1 MRRRGAKPHSSR
13 RPRASGSGGTIGQR
27 QNRAGAK
34 HLADLQG
41 AAVVV
46 LIPCLNEEH
55 TVGKV
60 VRDFRREAPFARIV
74 VCDNGSIDQSVE
86 AARQA
91 GAEVVSESKRG
102 KGHVIQSMFRTVR
115 ADAYLLVDGD
125 DTYPA
130 EAVTSLLAPVLAG
143 QADMAVGSRT
153 VAGAGSEFRR
163 LNWAGNAAFRV
174 VTNLLF
180 PARLTDVLSG
190 YRCLSRRLVAALPL
204 FEGGFGVEA
213 EITIKSL
220 ERGFRVV
227 EVPVRLR
234 PRPKGSASKIRV
246 VRDGV
251 TILATIG
258 GLFRD
263 YKPLTFFGGLGA
275 LLLLSGGAWLAAR
288 WPDANGPSL
297 AMVVLPPLLLTAA
310 GGLLIAVGLILHTL
324 NRRFQELEHLLQVGG
339 APPGEG

>member
-1 MRRRGAKPHSSR
+1 M
-13 RPRASGSGGTIGQR
+13 GQR
-27 QNRAGAK
+27 QKRAVGR
-34 HLADLQG
+34 HLAGLPG
-41 AAVVV
+41 ATVVV
-46 LIPCLNEEH
+46 LIPCLNEER
-55 TVGKV
+55 TIGKV

-74 VCDNGSIDQSVE
+74 VYDNGSIDQTVE

-91 GAEVVSESKRG
+91 GAEVVSESRRG
-102 KGHVIQSMFRTVR
+102 KGHVVQSMFRTVR

-130 EAVTSLLAPVLAG
+130 EAVTSLLAPILAG

-153 VAGAGSEFRR
+153 VAGVGSEFRR
-163 LNWAGNAAFRV
+163 LNWAGNAAFRL

-180 PARLTDVLSG
+180 SARLTDVLSG

-234 PRPKGSASKIRV
+234 PRPEGSASKIRV
-246 VRDGV
+246 VRDGL

-263 YKPLTFFGGLGA
+263 YKPLTFFGGLGG
-275 LLLLSGGAWLAAR
+275 LLLLGGGVWLAAG
-288 WPDANGPSL
+288 WSETNGSPL
-297 AMVVLPPLLLTAA
+297 AMMILPPLLLTAA

-324 NRRFQELEHLLQVGG
+324 NRRFQELEHLLQVGEQSG
-339 APPGEG
+339 ARGDKWTP